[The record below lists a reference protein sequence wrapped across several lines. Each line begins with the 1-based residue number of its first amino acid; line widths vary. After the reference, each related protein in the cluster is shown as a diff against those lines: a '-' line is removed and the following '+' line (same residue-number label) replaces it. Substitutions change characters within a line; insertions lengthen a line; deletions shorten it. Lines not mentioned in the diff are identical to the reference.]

1 MKEMSKFNFN
11 NYKRGTIIIEIQS
24 LIPEK
29 FINLLWKNNVHI
41 KNITK
46 VTITTMI
53 MEIRLSDYNVI
64 EAIAKKTGTKIKV
77 LKRKGLSFFI
87 IRMKRNVT
95 LIGGIILFAVS
106 LYYLSTF
113 IWGIDIETDKYLS
126 PYEIRRVL
134 ASYGV
139 KSGVSKRK
147 IDVYNLEEQLKKID
161 DVMWPRVRIE
171 GSRLKV
177 SIVESVTPPALTL
190 PSESEPCDIIA
201 KLDGEIVRI
210 FTTAGTA
217 VVKPGDLVKNN
228 QLLVKGEQ
236 GKVGSTYSVHAKGE
250 VVAKTYYEEVME
262 IPLRGVKTER
272 TGRTGEN
279 IFINILGKKIYMKKT
294 LNKFQQY
301 DIIED
306 NKSFIKKELFYEN
319 INKEFQEDKEKV
331 KNDAVELMTKGT
343 MDKFNKTVKLIDKKV
358 ETEEIGNNLKVR
370 VIFVIEQ
377 DIALP
382 QKVQ

>member
-46 VTITTMI
+46 ITITTMI

-95 LIGGIILFAVS
+95 LIGGIVLFAVS

-177 SIVESVTPPALTL
+177 SIVESVTPPAVTL

-250 VVAKTYYEEVME
+250 VIAKTYYEEVME

-306 NKSFIKKELFYEN
+306 SKSFIKKELFYEN
-319 INKEFQEDKEKV
+319 INKEFQEDKEKI

-358 ETEEIGNNLKVR
+358 ETEEIGNNLRVR
-370 VIFVIEQ
+370 VIFVVEQ